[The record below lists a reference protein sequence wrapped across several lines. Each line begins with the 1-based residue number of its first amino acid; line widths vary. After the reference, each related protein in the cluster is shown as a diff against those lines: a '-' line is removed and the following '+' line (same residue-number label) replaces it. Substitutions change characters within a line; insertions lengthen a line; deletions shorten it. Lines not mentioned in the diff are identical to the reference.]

1 MALPT
6 VYAVGT
12 ATSAVGG
19 AASVPPPAGTVADDI
34 LILLVEA
41 ANEPLNTITGYT
53 RIGSGAVI
61 QATGLVTDLSAF
73 WKRSAGSEANVS
85 VSSTPQNHLMCRI
98 IGVRGCV
105 TSGSPV
111 NVVNTGLDNT
121 TGTAFSIPGATT
133 TQPDCLV
140 IAALS
145 TGTDVNSTTMA
156 TGYTNASL
164 GSITERVDNWTS
176 SGNGGGIAACSGTKA
191 TAGAYSATTGSI
203 TTGNTKAFM
212 SFALQGVG
220 ATAHTVTPTDS
231 AGLTDVR
238 LLTQEK
244 ILTDS
249 AGLTDTSTVQ
259 PLKLVT
265 ATDSTGLTDAGFS
278 FDFQLIP
285 TDSAGLTDTRILAR
299 SLVLTDS
306 AGLTDTS
313 TVQAAKLVTQTDS
326 AGLTD
331 TSTIEAGTPVT
342 LTAGTP
348 FEATGSVTSGI
359 VNLPAGLA
367 AGDYTFL
374 FATLNASNGV
384 ITGPASWQTA
394 FASAQSTASTSHATA
409 IYYRKWQSGD
419 TDPTVTCT
427 SGRLAV
433 LPVKISGA
441 DGTNPI
447 EGTVGSTSQGSATTA
462 VDAPTQI
469 STDSK
474 LLVTAH
480 AGRSATNGV
489 FITWTP
495 DAVMTEV
502 GEAGGQAAAATN
514 ASVEVASEIITAG
527 STTGSRTATA
537 SSTATGSRGI
547 SMLFKAVSAGGGTT
561 HTVDQTDDA
570 GLTDTSTLA
579 RSLAYT
585 DSAGLT
591 DTSTVQ
597 AAKLVT
603 QTDSAGLTDTGF
615 SLDVAEVLTD
625 SAGLT
630 DTAALARSLV
640 FTESAGLTDT
650 STVQAA
656 KLVVQTDNVG
666 LTDTTLIQRS
676 LGFTDTTSLTDTTA
690 LALSKTLTDSAGLTD
705 TSTISSG
712 KLLDFT
718 DSTGLTDTRAFSRT
732 NVYTDSAGL
741 TDTTTFSGG
750 TLLEL
755 TDNTGLTDAREISQA
770 KVHTDS
776 VGLTDTA
783 LVQAGRL
790 IEVTDSAG
798 LTDTQIFSQTKI
810 HTDNAGL
817 TDAAALLIT
826 KALTDNAGL
835 TDTSAIGLLR
845 EFTQTDNAGLTD
857 TRLITRALELT
868 DTTGLTDS
876 TSFGFTVADI
886 YTDNAGLTDNVL
898 YGGTVFTPYTGG
910 PWTSSMSPRRWGA
923 GIKPRWAA
931 SIRG

>member
-1 MALPT
+1 MAITIVGVGAEASGMGAITPAFHASTT
-6 VYAVGT
+6 V
-12 ATSAVGG
+12 
-19 AASVPPPAGTVADDI
+19 DDI
-34 LILLVEA
+34 MIGIGESVGNEA
-41 ANEPLNTITGYT
+41 YTVPTGW
-53 RIGSGAVI
+53 AH
-61 QATGLVTDLSAF
+61 VT
-73 WKRSAGSEANVS
+73 
-85 VSSTPQNHLMCRI
+85 
-98 IGVRGCV
+98 
-105 TSGSPV
+105 GSPV
-111 NVVNTGLDNT
+111 NVDTSTRLTVIWRRFVGGDTAPSWGDSGNHNIGRIITIRGVKTSGNPWNATPVTGQETLANTSAEFPTLTTTVADCLILFIIATGRDLGTTANLGALTGGTGL
-121 TGTAFSIPGATT
+121 
-133 TQPDCLV
+133 
-140 IAALS
+140 
-145 TGTDVNSTTMA
+145 
-156 TGYTNASL
+156 TNV
-164 GSITERVDNWTS
+164 TERMDNWTAL
-176 SGNGGGIAACSGTKA
+176 GTGGGFGMITADKASAGTIGSPTATMGSTDSKA
-191 TAGAYSATTGSI
+191 LLTLALEPASAI
-203 TTGNTKAFM
+203 
-212 SFALQGVG
+212 
-220 ATAHTVTPTDS
+220 AHTVTP
-231 AGLTDVR
+231 
-238 LLTQEK
+238 
-244 ILTDS
+244 TDS

-265 ATDSTGLTDAGFS
+265 ATDSAGLTDTGFS

-285 TDSAGLTDTRILAR
+285 TDSAGLTDTRILDR

-313 TVQAAKLVTQTDS
+313 TIQAAKLVTQTDS

-495 DAVMTEV
+495 DAAMTEV

-570 GLTDTSTLA
+570 GLTDTSTLQ
-579 RSLAYT
+579 RGLVVT

-597 AAKLVT
+597 AAKLVV
-603 QTDSAGLTDTGF
+603 QTDDAGLTDTGL
-615 SLDVAEVLTD
+615 SLDVDEVHTD
-625 SAGLT
+625 SVGLT
-630 DTAALARSLV
+630 DAAALTRSLIY
-640 FTESAGLTDT
+640 TDSAGLTDT

-656 KLVVQTDNVG
+656 KLVVQTDNIG

-676 LGFTDTTSLTDTTA
+676 LGFTDTTGLTDTTA
-690 LALSKTLTDSAGLTD
+690 LVLSKTLTDSAGLTD

-718 DSTGLTDTRAFSRT
+718 DNTGLTDTRAFSQT

-741 TDTTTFSGG
+741 TDTTAFSGG

-755 TDNTGLTDAREISQA
+755 TDNTGLTDARETSQA

-776 VGLTDTA
+776 AGLTDTA

-857 TRLITRALELT
+857 TRLITRALEYT
-868 DTTGLTDS
+868 DNAGLTDS

-910 PWTSSMSPRRWGA
+910 PWTSSISPKRWGA
-923 GIKPRWAA
+923 GINPRWAA